1 MQNGKCLAKVERS
14 RSAQYLSHACNVEQ
28 LLMLFVLH
36 EECSLEMFE
45 KLEFSLMVGIASYH
59 VKYCVQNFHVKVFEL
74 Q

>member
-1 MQNGKCLAKVERS
+1 
-14 RSAQYLSHACNVEQ
+14 
-28 LLMLFVLH
+28 MLFVFH

-74 Q
+74 QQRWEI